1 MVVGHFGDGIVARRP
16 DGEGRKPSFVAR
28 TDCRYAHARMRST
41 GLQRLIVVAL
51 FIGSLAAVR
60 RPSIQTAS

>member
-1 MVVGHFGDGIVARRP
+1 
-16 DGEGRKPSFVAR
+16 
-28 TDCRYAHARMRST
+28 MRST